1 MPLLTLLPHHAIMT
15 VKHSNAYRRII
26 ALIGKESLQMWRDPS
41 SIGIG
46 VLLPVI
52 LVLLFGYGLSL
63 DVKNVQ
69 IALVL
74 EDVSPE
80 VTEIAAGFE
89 LSPYFQTQTMLSM
102 PQAMALMADLKVDA
116 IVRIRPDF
124 ARQLALGQADIE
136 VILQGA
142 DANYARLVEAYAE
155 GAIGQWLQRRQ
166 SEGHSDFTVPV
177 KIESRLWFN
186 EANNSRYFLVP
197 GLIVLVMTLIGAFLT
212 ALVMAREWERG
223 TLESL
228 FVTPVKVKE
237 IMIGKTVP
245 YFLLGLTGLI
255 LCLVSAKF
263 LFDVPFRGSVAVLLL
278 VSMLYLLVSLGIG
291 LLISSA
297 VKNQFVASQ
306 IAVLT
311 TFLPALMLSGFL
323 FDIRSMPFFLSML
336 TRLLPARYY
345 VDLLQTIFLAGDVWA
360 VILPDIAVLILMA
373 TFFLWRAAAITRK
386 SLE

>member
-1 MPLLTLLPHHAIMT
+1 MT

>member
-1 MPLLTLLPHHAIMT
+1 
-15 VKHSNAYRRII
+15 
-26 ALIGKESLQMWRDPS
+26 MWRDPS